1 MARFEPYILSG
12 PDHERVPVAIE
23 EMTRADAES
32 TNQPPLW
39 QTDWTSDFIQ
49 NEEYQKYAVR
59 TPEGELVALGAYE
72 ILERALVVHIVY
84 LESSPASNPTLQSE
98 PRYHGIGRVLMAF
111 GIKLSIDNDLGG
123 DITFEAKTP
132 ELEHHYVRDFGA
144 LPLPP
149 LGAGEAPRC
158 LITGEAAKRIFVS
171 YLV

>member
-59 TPEGELVALGAYE
+59 TPEGELVALGA
-72 ILERALVVHIVY
+72 
-84 LESSPASNPTLQSE
+84 
-98 PRYHGIGRVLMAF
+98 
-111 GIKLSIDNDLGG
+111 
-123 DITFEAKTP
+123 
-132 ELEHHYVRDFGA
+132 
-144 LPLPP
+144 
-149 LGAGEAPRC
+149 GEAPRC

>member
-59 TPEGELVALGAYE
+59 TPEGELVALGAGKAPRSREAAQYFRPESAERDEFYHIFFLVCRKFNIDWATATPQEKAFAEEVTRVAYE
-72 ILERALVVHIVY
+72 HQKAKREGRPLATVRA
-84 LESSPASNPTLQSE
+84 A
-98 PRYHGIGRVLMAF
+98 
-111 GIKLSIDNDLGG
+111 
-123 DITFEAKTP
+123 FEA
-132 ELEHHYVRDFGA
+132 
-144 LPLPP
+144 
-149 LGAGEAPRC
+149 
-158 LITGEAAKRIFVS
+158 
-171 YLV
+171 